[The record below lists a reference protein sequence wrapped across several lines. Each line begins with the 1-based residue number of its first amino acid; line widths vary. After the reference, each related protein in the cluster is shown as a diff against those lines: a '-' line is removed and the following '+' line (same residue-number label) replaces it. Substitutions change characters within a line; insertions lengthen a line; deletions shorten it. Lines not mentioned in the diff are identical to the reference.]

1 MKVYKRKVNDIAPL
15 AQADPYMIKGEDGRY
30 YMYATEG
37 QIYSSDK
44 LFGEWKYEGIGLH
57 MPGQKICWAP
67 SVIYLDGKYYMY
79 YSSMDEAARRNM
91 DINSV
96 LQCQRN
102 RKVHLNM

>member
-44 LFGEWKYEGIGLH
+44 LFGEWKYRESVCICQDRKSAGL
-57 MPGQKICWAP
+57 QA
-67 SVIYLDGKYYMY
+67 
-79 YSSMDEAARRNM
+79 
-91 DINSV
+91 
-96 LQCQRN
+96 
-102 RKVHLNM
+102 